1 MGGNLTY
8 IGKVAAL
15 FLLITRVKKRFIPF
29 SLTFEVKRLSS
40 PSFCYNDYRISKRLQ
55 SLFTADFQPSKK
67 PKWVF

>member
-40 PSFCYNDYRISKRLQ
+40 PSFCYSNTWPEKIS
-55 SLFTADFQPSKK
+55 
-67 PKWVF
+67 